1 MQGVIRILAAISLL
15 LSAFM
20 AQAEDTQESSVIETD
35 EGRYFTTLQKNDRG
49 MFMDI
54 TPADKDDDSISRRIP
69 SDCPECGQDCLMPP
83 MFWFEPNPSGTAMG
97 GGGVT
102 LTVENP
108 SRCIRIDGFRRKS
121 DSLLHLWVTNGREEK
136 YQVGVLESGEV
147 LLERDVLPGKELGEQ
162 LVPLGDRR
170 YTFAISANPDQAQE
184 LPTQIGFAVYRF
196 ENDTDP
202 ILSLVMINLGA
213 GQ

>member
-1 MQGVIRILAAISLL
+1 MQGVFRILAAISLL

-20 AQAEDTQESSVIETD
+20 AQAQNTRESSVIETD
-35 EGRYFTTLQKNDRG
+35 EGRYFTTLQENDRG
-49 MFMDI
+49 MFMEI

-83 MFWFEPNPSGTAMG
+83 MFRFEPSPSGTAMG

-102 LTVENP
+102 VTVENP
-108 SRCIRIDGFRRKS
+108 SRCIRIDGFRRTR
-121 DSLLHLWVTNGREEK
+121 DSLIHLAVTNGREEK

-147 LLERDVLPGKELGEQ
+147 LLERDVLPGKELKER

-170 YTFAISANPDQAQE
+170 YTFSISAYPDQAKE
-184 LPTQIGFAVYRF
+184 LPTKVGFAVYRF
-196 ENDTDP
+196 ENDTEP
-202 ILSLVMINLGA
+202 VQSLVMINLGA
-213 GQ
+213 G